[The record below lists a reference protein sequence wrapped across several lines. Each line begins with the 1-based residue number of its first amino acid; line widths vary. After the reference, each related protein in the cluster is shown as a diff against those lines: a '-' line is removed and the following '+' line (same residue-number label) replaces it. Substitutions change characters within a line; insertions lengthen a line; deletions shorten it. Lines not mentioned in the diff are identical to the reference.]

1 MPLGGAMNN
10 RTMLLALLA
19 RCRQAILKEMETN
32 HQNFQDN
39 LTTTAP
45 TSSSITTTRRQSY
58 DNAYFYILFVMF
70 FYSFMALALMR
81 GFVRYD
87 ADKKDPYEEFM
98 KPTESSKENTS
109 PVDEKIDF
117 EENSV

>member
-1 MPLGGAMNN
+1 
-10 RTMLLALLA
+10 
-19 RCRQAILKEMETN
+19 
-32 HQNFQDN
+32 
-39 LTTTAP
+39 
-45 TSSSITTTRRQSY
+45 
-58 DNAYFYILFVMF
+58 
-70 FYSFMALALMR
+70 MALALMR

-117 EENSV
+117 EEENSVWIFYYMDIFFFFFFEVRNFLQHFW